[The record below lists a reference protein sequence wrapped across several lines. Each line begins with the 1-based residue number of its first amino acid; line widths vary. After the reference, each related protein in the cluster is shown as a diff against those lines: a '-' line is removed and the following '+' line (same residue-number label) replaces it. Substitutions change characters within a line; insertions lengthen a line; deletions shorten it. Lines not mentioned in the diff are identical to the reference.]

1 MLSDDNGELLH
12 YVIAKVA
19 YWFRLGSN
27 MLRGAQSDLFR
38 SNEEIVDMNRRS
50 RDVEDRGHSVRI
62 LGIVE
67 GAKVSRVIGSTA
79 VIPEICELD
88 ISVGH
93 RLEVGDVLLNSELVF
108 EVEIISD
115 LSHVYSD
122 VGPFL
127 VPNEIVCR
135 GYMRE

>member
-1 MLSDDNGELLH
+1 MFSDYNGELLH
-12 YVIAKVA
+12 YVVMKVA
-19 YWFRLGSN
+19 YWFRLGIN

-50 RDVEDRGHSVRI
+50 QDIEDGGHGVRI

-67 GAKVSRVIGSTA
+67 GAKVSRVIGSAA
-79 VIPEICELD
+79 VIPEICKLN

-93 RLEVGDVLLNSELVF
+93 RLEVGDVFLNLELVF

-115 LSHVYSD
+115 LSHMYSD
-122 VGPFL
+122 IGPFL

-135 GYMRE
+135 GYTRE